1 MSPLYTPGK
10 LTLHNQPSAWA
21 EGGNQVFYIDV
32 ANNPYR
38 MHVFTTT
45 RSSQLTVKQGGSFAD
60 LQRKKEVV

>member
-10 LTLHNQPSAWA
+10 LTLRNQPNTWA

-38 MHVFTTT
+38 VHVFTTT
-45 RSSQLTVKQGGSFAD
+45 GSSQLTIKQGGSFDD